1 MAVSHVMT
9 AVQYTDTPSRRRDQ
23 GLLGSDAPR
32 GTELQPVDSPDTMA
46 TRVPSLGHEMPD
58 LPQTYDE
65 LLDLLPEE
73 GLTAIDRRRTRRLLA
88 ARAALTEAEA
98 ELVVAVREAYD
109 AGDSWS
115 TIGTVLG
122 ISRQSAQRRFASH
135 GVGEEG
141 RLARREEREREQEPE
156 PERSDGR
163 ESTA

>member
-1 MAVSHVMT
+1 
-9 AVQYTDTPSRRRDQ
+9 
-23 GLLGSDAPR
+23 
-32 GTELQPVDSPDTMA
+32 
-46 TRVPSLGHEMPD
+46 MPD

-109 AGDSWS
+109 AGDSWR

-135 GVGEEG
+135 SVGEEG